1 MHIELCNH
9 LDSWKDG
16 CGLGRWRSK
25 VTGPL
30 EIWMRSLVSRDPTG
44 LLGNLASCVFLFE
57 IYIPLFWPH
66 TFNSIFCT
74 YSWNWIFYNL
84 YQLTSKIKRPIG
96 ILEVAKERWKSRQG
110 FCSQK
115 NKWVRFMRSTNHD
128 DNHVAKPAHDLF
140 LLSLVYNL

>member
-1 MHIELCNH
+1 MSYATISIPGRTGVGWAAG
-9 LDSWKDG
+9 DIRS
-16 CGLGRWRSK
+16 LGRWRYE
-25 VTGPL
+25 VTRVMWPNWPFGKY
-30 EIWMRSLVSRDPTG
+30 G
-44 LLGNLASCVFLFE
+44 LLCFPFE

-66 TFNSIFCT
+66 TFNSIF

-84 YQLTSKIKRPIG
+84 HELTSKIKRPIG